1 MHAALEGKHCLSH
14 RCAALMPLLQAKTLP
29 VQGSTY
35 PRRNMLRTPARPHDA
50 IVQSPYCMFRHPAQ
64 LWHRPYAGHRVHI
77 CRLTIESSQ
86 VQAQADC
93 VPFSADIHVPGRKR
107 KVDGS
112 RLEAN
117 DLEICRR
124 PDGSRWL
131 LGTGGF
137 GQVTR
142 LAATACLP
150 GIVGGSDRHL
160 HLVRT

>member
-1 MHAALEGKHCLSH
+1 MQLFSRRTACSGIQRSFGTAHMQAIGFTYVG
-14 RCAALMPLLQAKTLP
+14 LQLKVP
-29 VQGSTY
+29 KS
-35 PRRNMLRTPARPHDA
+35 RPK
-50 IVQSPYCMFRHPAQ
+50 
-64 LWHRPYAGHRVHI
+64 
-77 CRLTIESSQ
+77 LTG
-86 VQAQADC
+86 

-124 PDGSRWL
+124 PDGARWL